1 MIVPQTFEHQPAPET
16 STVGIIAPEEVDNA
30 IGRTAYSYWRMLRG
44 TRKLPARAE
53 LSPRDMKGILR
64 NVVLLRVIDGG
75 QDYEYRIVGEQ
86 FVWAYGVQ
94 FRDMRLSQIEAAAPE
109 HGARMRKMYEG
120 VRLSAEPLA
129 IRGWVGR
136 EVQQARFVY
145 YESVLLPFADDGVTV
160 DHILVTSVYVPKA
173 PD

>member
-1 MIVPQTFEHQPAPET
+1 MNVPQTFEHQPPPET
-16 STVGIIAPEEVDNA
+16 STVSVIAPDDIDNA
-30 IGRTAYSYWRMLRG
+30 IGRTAFAYWRMLRG
-44 TRKLPARAE
+44 TRELPARSE
-53 LSPRDMKGILR
+53 LSPRKMQGILR

-75 QDYEYRIVGEQ
+75 RDYEYRIVGEQ

-94 FRDMRLSQIEAAAPE
+94 FRDQRLSRIEAAAPE
-109 HGARMRKMYEG
+109 HGGRMRKMYEH
-120 VRLSAEPLA
+120 VRTSAAPLA

-136 EVQQARFVY
+136 EIKSARFVY
-145 YESVLLPFADDGVTV
+145 YESILLPFAEDGATV